1 MQKLTVGDRP
11 AWDINVTLGGKP
23 ISNINGKATVSAA
36 YELKPGEHAS
46 GIIVS
51 CVDAN
56 GNRQLCETSYDP
68 VKKQVSWQTDP
79 LFPSSIFMIGY
90 DESRVKPDTG
100 SYVTYTIQ
108 KGNTLSRIARKYGCT
123 VAEILEAN
131 SGLIK
136 NPNRIH
142 VGWQLKIPQD

>member
-1 MQKLTVGDRP
+1 MKSNKKLFPEVKSLFPLWYAEG
-11 AWDINVTLGGKP
+11 
-23 ISNINGKATVSAA
+23 
-36 YELKPGEHAS
+36 
-46 GIIVS
+46 
-51 CVDAN
+51 DAN

-90 DESRVKPDTG
+90 DENRVKPDTG
-100 SYVTYTIQ
+100 SYVTYIIQ

-131 SGLIK
+131 SGLIR